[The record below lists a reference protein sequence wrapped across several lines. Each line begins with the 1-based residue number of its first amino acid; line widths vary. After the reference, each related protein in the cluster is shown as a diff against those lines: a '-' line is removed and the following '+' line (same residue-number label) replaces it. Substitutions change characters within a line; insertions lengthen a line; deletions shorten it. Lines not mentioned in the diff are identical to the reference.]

1 MCIIIMPN
9 YRNYARGRAFV
20 SSIRSSS
27 SDRGQFQI
35 GLSGTAF
42 FHSLLGLTSS
52 MIPNGEIVACLAT
65 LQLSIESKNSLS
77 VYHAEISV
85 TALRIS

>member
-20 SSIRSSS
+20 SSIHIGS
-27 SDRGQFQI
+27 SDRGQIQI
-35 GLSGTAF
+35 DLSGSAF

-52 MIPNGEIVACLAT
+52 MIPNGEIVACSAT
-65 LQLSIESKNSLS
+65 LQFSTLVELQPQK
-77 VYHAEISV
+77 VVGPYGKK
-85 TALRIS
+85 RYFPP